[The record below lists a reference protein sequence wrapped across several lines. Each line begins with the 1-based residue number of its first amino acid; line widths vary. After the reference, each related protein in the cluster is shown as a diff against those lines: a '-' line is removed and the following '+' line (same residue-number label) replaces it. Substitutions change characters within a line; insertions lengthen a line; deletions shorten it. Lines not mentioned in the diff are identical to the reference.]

1 MDKHIQEQLDK
12 LILSLAVVT
21 EWLPAEEGQLLRD
34 EIINNFISNKV
45 NDYKHELQRQTKIS
59 EEIN

>member
-21 EWLPAEEGQLLRD
+21 EWLPAEEGQALRD

-45 NDYKHELQRQTKIS
+45 NDYKHELQRLTKV
-59 EEIN
+59 N

>member
-45 NDYKHELQRQTKIS
+45 NDYKHELQRLTKVD
-59 EEIN
+59 

>member
-34 EIINNFISNKV
+34 EILDNFISNKV
-45 NDYKHELQRQTKIS
+45 HDYKFELQRLTKVD
-59 EEIN
+59 

>member
-21 EWLPAEEGQLLRD
+21 EWLPAEEGQALRD

-45 NDYKHELQRQTKIS
+45 NDYKHELQKTYKS
-59 EEIN
+59 KLVTS

>member
-34 EIINNFISNKV
+34 EILDNFISNKV
-45 NDYKHELQRQTKIS
+45 NDYKFELQRLTKVD
-59 EEIN
+59 

>member
-34 EIINNFISNKV
+34 EILDNFISNKV
-45 NDYKHELQRQTKIS
+45 NDYKIELQRLTKVD
-59 EEIN
+59 

>member
-21 EWLPAEEGQLLRD
+21 EWLPAERD
-34 EIINNFISNKV
+34 KLYEMN
-45 NDYKHELQRQTKIS
+45 YK
-59 EEIN
+59 

>member
-34 EIINNFISNKV
+34 EILNNFISNKV
-45 NDYKHELQRQTKIS
+45 NDYKFELQRLTKVD
-59 EEIN
+59 

>member
-1 MDKHIQEQLDK
+1 MDKQIQEQLDK

-45 NDYKHELQRQTKIS
+45 NDYKHELQRLTKVD
-59 EEIN
+59 

>member
-1 MDKHIQEQLDK
+1 MDKNVQEQLDK
-12 LILSLAVVT
+12 LVLSLAIVT

-45 NDYKHELQRQTKIS
+45 NDYKHELQRLTKVD
-59 EEIN
+59 

>member
-21 EWLPAEEGQLLRD
+21 EWLPAEEGQALRD

-45 NDYKHELQRQTKIS
+45 NDYKHQLQRLTKV
-59 EEIN
+59 N

>member
-21 EWLPAEEGQLLRD
+21 EWLPAEEGQALRD
-34 EIINNFISNKV
+34 EIINNFISHKV
-45 NDYKHELQRQTKIS
+45 NDYKHQLQRLTKV
-59 EEIN
+59 N

>member
-1 MDKHIQEQLDK
+1 MAKEIQEQLDK

-45 NDYKHELQRQTKIS
+45 NDYKHELQRLTKV
-59 EEIN
+59 N

>member
-45 NDYKHELQRQTKIS
+45 NDYKHELQRHTKVD
-59 EEIN
+59 